1 VRRVVL
7 GLSLLSDSLF
17 REEPDTVTVLGA
29 SVPRRLSSEDD
40 ERLETAGLLPAPW
53 ERRIAVTGR
62 DAARFLHNMLT
73 QDVNGMPVS
82 SVRPVALA
90 DRKGHP
96 IAEGQL
102 WREEPERFVLRIAA
116 PFVPVL
122 LDVFDRHRIMERV
135 EWSVP
140 PPGVPFLLAGPRA
153 ATVLGGEGAEA
164 GKLPELGVDACWI
177 RVREITP
184 FDRVIFGAVPFPTAS
199 AWLSG
204 ALPVG
209 WDAFDRARIDAGR
222 AWMGLDVDSERLVPE
237 PGWDDH
243 ISYAK
248 GCYLGQE
255 TLARLHY
262 QGRLNWGLARLRW
275 SGPPVPRGS
284 ELRDSGSAGRLG
296 WVTSIQPD
304 ESGCRA
310 LGFLHRRAREEAIE
324 LFLPDGRPVTEV
336 PSDGGSMRNY

>member
-1 VRRVVL
+1 
-7 GLSLLSDSLF
+7 
-17 REEPDTVTVLGA
+17 
-29 SVPRRLSSEDD
+29 
-40 ERLETAGLLPAPW
+40 
-53 ERRIAVTGR
+53 
-62 DAARFLHNMLT
+62 M
-73 QDVNGMPVS
+73 
-82 SVRPVALA
+82 
-90 DRKGHP
+90 
-96 IAEGQL
+96 
-102 WREEPERFVLRIAA
+102 
-116 PFVPVL
+116 
-122 LDVFDRHRIMERV
+122 
-135 EWSVP
+135 
-140 PPGVPFLLAGPRA
+140 
-153 ATVLGGEGAEA
+153 
-164 GKLPELGVDACWI
+164 
-177 RVREITP
+177 
-184 FDRVIFGAVPFPTAS
+184 
-199 AWLSG
+199 
-204 ALPVG
+204 G